1 MGTLNVHKKRKTIQ
15 VKSASITNDCIVFKT
30 SIKKFEVDPDE
41 VIGIDLERV
50 LSLVDEIG
58 VFVEADNLY
67 FLTDGYIGFHD
78 VADVLQ
84 FSTKFG
90 ENWYEK
96 VDAGDFLKWRRRY
109 NDAEPET

>member
-1 MGTLNVHKKRKTIQ
+1 MNVHKRRKTIQ
-15 VKSASITNDCIVFKT
+15 VKSASIINDFIVFRT
-30 SIKKFEVDPDE
+30 SIKKFEVDPDQ

-58 VFVEADNLY
+58 LFVEADNLY

-84 FSTKFG
+84 FSKKFG

-96 VDAGDFLKWRRRY
+96 VDAGEFFKWRRIY
-109 NDAEPET
+109 NEAQPET